1 MQSHMDMVLS
11 EGAEQLALLNRSWGK
26 ETLSVAWF
34 AGVSLCYKKGFPS
47 EDGISP
53 ASFPVY
59 HFNITRFPDGLL
71 PTPFI

>member
-1 MQSHMDMVLS
+1 MDEETALWGQIFQSKRT
-11 EGAEQLALLNRSWGK
+11 EAEKGHPFL
-26 ETLSVAWF
+26 VACAYF

-59 HFNITRFPDGLL
+59 HFNITRFPDGPL